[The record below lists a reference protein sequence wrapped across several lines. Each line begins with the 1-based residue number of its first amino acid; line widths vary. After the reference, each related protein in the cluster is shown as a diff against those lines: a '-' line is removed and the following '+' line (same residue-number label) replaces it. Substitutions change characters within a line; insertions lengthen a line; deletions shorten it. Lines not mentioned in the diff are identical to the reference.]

1 MRITKS
7 NVRMWLVIVWALGII
22 PVLSSCGGRFQNT
35 AGGETVSGEAVS
47 GEASNPYF
55 CINGDD
61 EVSFKGVAWFSSFG
75 DIPIP
80 KYKTKIHFTE
90 IAKLKRGIL
99 YQLKVDQMTD
109 NEIPEE
115 RLSLGYFYVQ
125 EDKIIRIWDNDDYDA
140 EGNVWD
146 ISQEALKDLVD
157 NDVIP
162 KDSAVVCQE
171 NEIKDT
177 LDEGELGW
185 HQYLK
190 ADGARR
196 RYGGFYQHPQHSG
209 YWETFIWEKGTG
221 LVCYQSGYRDG
232 VDYIE
237 LTERIEYEKD
247 N

>member
-1 MRITKS
+1 
-7 NVRMWLVIVWALGII
+7 MWLVIFWALGII

-35 AGGETVSGEAVS
+35 AGGGVVSGESVSGEAVSGESVS

-61 EVSFKGVAWFSSFG
+61 EISFKGVAWFSSFG

-90 IAKLKRGIL
+90 IAKLKTGIL

-125 EDKIIRIWDNDDYDA
+125 GDKIIRIWDNDDYDA

-162 KDSAVVCQE
+162 KDSAVVC
-171 NEIKDT
+171 
-177 LDEGELGW
+177 
-185 HQYLK
+185 
-190 ADGARR
+190 
-196 RYGGFYQHPQHSG
+196 
-209 YWETFIWEKGTG
+209 
-221 LVCYQSGYRDG
+221 
-232 VDYIE
+232 
-237 LTERIEYEKD
+237 
-247 N
+247 